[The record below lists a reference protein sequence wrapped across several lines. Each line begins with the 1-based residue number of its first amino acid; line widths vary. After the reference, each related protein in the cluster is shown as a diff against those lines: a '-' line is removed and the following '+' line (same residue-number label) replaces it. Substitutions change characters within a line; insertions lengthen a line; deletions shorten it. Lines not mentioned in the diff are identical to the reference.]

1 MNIRRFIRKRGRGIA
16 PLLCALPVCALVAGC
31 GSPLVDSGSP
41 GQSPRVLRPGEPA
54 AIGNPAAAA
63 RATDLESVPRVPAS
77 SAVSLPPPRGE
88 TVYHEV
94 QAGETPSS
102 VARRYRVSVDQL
114 LRINGLEQSA
124 ALKPGQLLAIP

>member
-1 MNIRRFIRKRGRGIA
+1 MSIRRSVSIRGLGIA
-16 PLLCALPVCALVAGC
+16 PRLCALLASALLAGC

-41 GQSPRVLRPGEPA
+41 GQSPRALRPGEPA

-63 RATDLESVPRVPAS
+63 RAADLENVPRVPAS

-94 QAGETPSS
+94 LAGETPSS

-124 ALKPGQLLAIP
+124 TLKPGQLLAIP